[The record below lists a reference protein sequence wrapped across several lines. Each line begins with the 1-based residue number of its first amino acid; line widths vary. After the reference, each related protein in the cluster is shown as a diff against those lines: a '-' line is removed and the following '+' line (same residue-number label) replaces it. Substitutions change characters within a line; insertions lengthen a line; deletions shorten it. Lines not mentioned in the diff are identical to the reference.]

1 MKVKCSH
8 AERSRRAKRG
18 RRRPPLK
25 VTADG
30 RGVVSHAGARLLA
43 DVAERSGL
51 GGDLSGVF
59 ASKLN
64 RTRRHA
70 PGDVLVDLAVMLADG
85 GECVSDVKVLRD
97 QPGLFGEVAS
107 QPTAWRVVDAVDEA
121 TLAGLQAARAAS
133 RARVWAAGLAPAK
146 VTLDFDATLVNVHT
160 DKQGAAPTYKRGFGY
175 HPLLVFC
182 DETSE
187 ALAGKLRPGG
197 AGANTA
203 ADHIELLDAAVA
215 QLPVTTTADDPDA
228 GMDVLVRADTA
239 GATHGFVD
247 AIVAKHFEFSIGLDI
262 TEAVRLAIL
271 SIPEDGW
278 QTPMTQ
284 QMEDRDGA
292 GVVEITP
299 YLDLS
304 AWPPGTRAVCRRE
317 EPHVGAQFNLFD
329 PDGWRHQVFITNSVD
344 ADIVYL
350 EARHRGHARVED
362 HIKEAKA
369 LGLLR
374 FPSHDFAPNAAW
386 LLLVGIAADLQA
398 WAQGLCLE
406 GDLATAE
413 PKRLRYCAWH
423 AAGRLVRSG
432 RRLTLRLDAS
442 WPWASQL
449 QAAFER
455 LGQLNFTT

>member
-1 MKVKCSH
+1 MKVKRSRS
-8 AERSRRAKRG
+8 ERSRRTKRP
-18 RRRPPLK
+18 RRRPPLR

-30 RGVVSHAGARLLA
+30 RGVVSHAGSRLLA
-43 DVAERSGL
+43 DLAERAGL
-51 GGDLSGVF
+51 GADLSGVF
-59 ASKLN
+59 ASKLK
-64 RTRRHA
+64 RARRHA
-70 PGDVLVDLAVMLADG
+70 PGDVLVDLAVTLADG
-85 GECVSDVKVLRD
+85 GECISDLKLLRD

-107 QPTAWRVVDAVDEA
+107 QPTAWRVLDSIDEA
-121 TLAGLQAARAAS
+121 TLAGLQAARAAA
-133 RARVWAAGLAPAK
+133 RARVWAAGLAPEK
-146 VTLDFDATLVNVHT
+146 ITLDFDASLVNVHSE
-160 DKQGAAPTYKRGFGY
+160 KEQAGPTYKRGFGY

-215 QLPVTTTADDPDA
+215 QLPVVTKADDAED

-247 AIVAKHFEFSIGLDI
+247 AIVDKNFEFSIGYDI

-271 SIPEDGW
+271 EVPEDAW
-278 QTPMTQ
+278 QIPMTQ
-284 QMEDRDGA
+284 QMQDREGA
-292 GVVEITP
+292 GVAEITS

-304 AWPPGTRAVCRRE
+304 AWPPGTRAICRRE

-329 PDGWRHQVFITNSVD
+329 PAGWRHQVFITNSVD
-344 ADIVYL
+344 DDIVYL

-362 HIKEAKA
+362 HIKEAKD

-374 FPSHDFAPNAAW
+374 FPSHDFAANAAW
-386 LLLVGIAADLQA
+386 LLVVGIAADLQA

-406 GDLATAE
+406 GELATAE

-423 AAGRLVRSG
+423 AAGRLVSSG
-432 RRLTLRLDAS
+432 RRLVLRLDAS
-442 WPWASQL
+442 WPWAAEL
-449 QAAFER
+449 EAAFGR
-455 LGQLNFTT
+455 LRRLSFRT

>member
-1 MKVKCSH
+1 MKVK
-8 AERSRRAKRG
+8 RSRSERGRRIKRG
-18 RRRPPLK
+18 RRWPSLK

-30 RGVVSHAGARLLA
+30 RGVVSHAGTRLLA

-51 GGDLSGVF
+51 GADLSDAF
-59 ASKLN
+59 ASIV
-64 RTRRHA
+64 RRPRRHA

-85 GECVSDVKVLRD
+85 GECVSDLKVLRD

-107 QPTAWRVVDAVDEA
+107 QPTAWRVLDAVDDA
-121 TLAGLQAARAAS
+121 VLASLQKARAAS
-133 RARVWAAGLAPAK
+133 RARVWAAGLAPERI
-146 VTLDFDATLVNVHT
+146 TLDFDASLVNVHSE
-160 DKQGAAPTYKRGFGY
+160 KQQAGPTYKRGFGY
-175 HPLLVFC
+175 HPLLVFL

-187 ALAGKLRPGG
+187 ALAAKLRPGG

-203 ADHIELLDAAVA
+203 ADHVELLDAAVA
-215 QLPVTTTADDPDA
+215 QLPVATKADDPDA

-247 AIVAKHFEFSIGLDI
+247 AIVAKGFEFSIGLDI

-271 SIPEDGW
+271 DTPGRAW

-284 QMEDRDGA
+284 DMEDREGA
-292 GVVEITP
+292 GVAEITA

-329 PDGWRHQVFITNSVD
+329 PEGWRHQVFICNSTD

-362 HIKEAKA
+362 HIKEAKD

-374 FPSHDFAPNAAW
+374 FPSHDFAANQAW
-386 LLLVGIAADLQA
+386 LLVVGIAADLQA

-406 GDLATAE
+406 GDLATCE

-423 AAGRLVRSG
+423 AAGRLVSSG
-432 RRLTLRLDAS
+432 RRLILRLDSS
-442 WPWASQL
+442 WPWAAEL
-449 QAAFER
+449 KAAFER
-455 LGQLNFTT
+455 LWHLSFRT